1 MESKNL
7 AILIAILGAVS
18 VLYSQYEA
26 KPEVSAFESWMTEY
40 NVKYDSMFERA
51 YRERIFLENL
61 AKVERHNSEKNSY
74 KMGVNQFTAMTQD

>member
-26 KPEVSAFESWMTEY
+26 KPELTAFESWMNQY

-61 AKVERHNSEKNSY
+61 AKIESHNSGK
-74 KMGVNQFTAMTQD
+74 